1 MEQSQREVDMYR
13 TKIHL
18 NQAVDLEEQG
28 EIKIVSTI
36 KDGTFHP
43 KAQEWYDNYLALREK
58 ARHVKSE
65 KIFDYFPA
73 LYSIELSL
81 LIDDESHEWIYLYG
95 IENTEI
101 KTRTKDNIEYI
112 YILINP
118 GYPEIVKIGMTVRT
132 IEDRVNSINATSTVN
147 EWVPKFGLAVSKG
160 SAFNIE
166 QQMHKYFAH
175 HRIDSDHGN
184 SREFFKLSP
193 LTAFDKL
200 REIGSL
206 HQVGE
211 PIVY

>member
-1 MEQSQREVDMYR
+1 MYR

-18 NQAVDLEEQG
+18 NQAVNLEEQG

-43 KAQEWYDNYLALREK
+43 KAQEWYSNYLALREK
-58 ARHVKSE
+58 ARHIKSD
-65 KIFDYFPA
+65 KVFDHFPA

-81 LIDDESHEWIYLYG
+81 PIDGEAHEWIYLYG

>member
-1 MEQSQREVDMYR
+1 VEQSQREVDMYR

>member
-1 MEQSQREVDMYR
+1 MYR
-13 TKIHL
+13 TKIYL

-43 KAQEWYDNYLALREK
+43 KAQEWYNNYLLLREK
-58 ARHVKSE
+58 ARHIKSDR
-65 KIFDYFPA
+65 IFDHFPA
-73 LYSIELSL
+73 LYSIELNL
-81 LIDDESHEWIYLYG
+81 PIDDESYEWIYLYG
-95 IENTEI
+95 VENTEI

-112 YILINP
+112 YILVNP
-118 GYPEIVKIGMTVRT
+118 GYPEIIKIGMTVRT
-132 IEDRVNSINATSTVN
+132 IEDRIKSINATSTVN

-166 QQMHKYFAH
+166 QQMHKCFAH
-175 HRIDSDHGN
+175 HRINSDHGN

-206 HQVGE
+206 HQVGD

>member
-1 MEQSQREVDMYR
+1 MYR

-73 LYSIELSL
+73 LYSIEYSL
-81 LIDDESHEWIYLYG
+81 PIDDESHEWIYLYG
-95 IENTEI
+95 IENIEI
-101 KTRTKDNIEYI
+101 KSKVKDNIEYI

-118 GYPEIVKIGMTVRT
+118 GEPGIIKIGMTERTVEGRVR
-132 IEDRVNSINATSTVN
+132 SINATSTVT
-147 EWVPKFGLAVSKG
+147 EWVPKFALPVSKG
-160 SAFNIE
+160 NALKIE
-166 QQMHKYFAH
+166 QQMHKIYAH
-175 HRIDSDHGN
+175 LRIESDQGN
-184 SREFFKLSP
+184 EREFFKLDP
-193 LTAFDKL
+193 IIAFDKL

-206 HQVGE
+206 HQVGN

>member
-1 MEQSQREVDMYR
+1 MYR

-43 KAQEWYDNYLALREK
+43 KAQEWYDNYLLLREK
-58 ARHVKSE
+58 ARHIKSE
-65 KIFDYFPA
+65 KVFDHFPA

-81 LIDDESHEWIYLYG
+81 PIDDESHECIYLYG

>member
-1 MEQSQREVDMYR
+1 MYR

-18 NQAVDLEEQG
+18 NEAVGLEEQG

-43 KAQEWYDNYLALREK
+43 KAQEWYSNYLALREK
-58 ARHVKSE
+58 ARHIKSE
-65 KIFDYFPA
+65 KVFDHFPA

-81 LIDDESHEWIYLYG
+81 PIDDESHEWIYLYG